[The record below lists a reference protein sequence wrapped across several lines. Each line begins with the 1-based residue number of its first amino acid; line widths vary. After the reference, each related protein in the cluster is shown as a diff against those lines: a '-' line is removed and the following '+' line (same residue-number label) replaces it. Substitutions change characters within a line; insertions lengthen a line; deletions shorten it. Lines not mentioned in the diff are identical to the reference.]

1 MTKLGE
7 GSYGSVFLVRHRNSQ
22 AQFALKVIKK
32 SKLSVSRVAQNQGNY
47 GEVQIQRECTQH
59 QLSNVIEMIESFE
72 DEHHVYIVMK
82 HLLGGNM
89 YQYL

>member
-1 MTKLGE
+1 M
-7 GSYGSVFLVRHRNSQ
+7 
-22 AQFALKVIKK
+22 
-32 SKLSVSRVAQNQGNY
+32 AQNQGNY